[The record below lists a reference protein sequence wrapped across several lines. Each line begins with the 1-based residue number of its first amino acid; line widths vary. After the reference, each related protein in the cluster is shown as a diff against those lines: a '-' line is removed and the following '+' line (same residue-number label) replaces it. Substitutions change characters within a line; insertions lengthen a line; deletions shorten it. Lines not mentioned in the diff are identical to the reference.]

1 MEKVRLNRVALSLG
15 SNLGD
20 KIEQLKNAIEAI
32 KVAVGEVEFVSSFY
46 ESEPWGYQ
54 SENQFVNVCLTCYTE
69 LNPFELLKILKEI
82 EARMGR
88 TTTTTGYQDR
98 CIDIDIVLYHNE
110 EIKSEQLTIPHPHF
124 KKREFVMIPLR
135 EIVEKDDPFY
145 HFINS

>member
-32 KVAVGEVEFVSSFY
+32 KVAVGEVEFVSSYY

-88 TTTTTGYQDR
+88 TKTTTGYQDR